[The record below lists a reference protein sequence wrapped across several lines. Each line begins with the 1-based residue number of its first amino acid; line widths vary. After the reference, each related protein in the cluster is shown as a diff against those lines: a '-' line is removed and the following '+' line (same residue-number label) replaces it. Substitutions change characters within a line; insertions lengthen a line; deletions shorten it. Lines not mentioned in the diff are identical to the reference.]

1 METSRRTQSQRTQAT
16 RTALVAAARPLF
28 AERGYAEVGAEEIVR
43 AAGVTRGALY
53 HHFGGKEGLFEAVYL
68 EVEAEITRRI
78 AQGVSE
84 IEVGDPVGAMRLGV
98 QMFLDVTMEPGI
110 QRIVL
115 LDAPAVLGWERWREI
130 GAEYGLGMIESI
142 LQVAMDEGAL
152 AKQPVTA
159 LAHVLMGA
167 LDETAMMVARAEDP
181 RVARAEAIGILD
193 RLIEGLRPQTAQ

>member
-1 METSRRTQSQRTQAT
+1 MQMSEAPKRTQTERTAAT
-16 RTALVAAARPLF
+16 RTALIAAARPLF
-28 AERGYAEVGAEEIVR
+28 AERGYADVGAEEIVR

-53 HHFGGKEGLFEAVYL
+53 HHFGGKEGLFEAVYR

-78 AQGVSE
+78 GAGVTD
-84 IEVGDPVGAMRLGV
+84 IEAADPIGAMRLGV
-98 QMFLDVTMEPGI
+98 QMFLDVTMEPGM

-130 GAEYGLGMIESI
+130 GAEYGLGMIEAI
-142 LQVAMDEGAL
+142 LKVAMDEGAI
-152 AKQPVTA
+152 AEQPVSS

-181 RVARAEAIGILD
+181 RAARAQAIGIFD
-193 RLIEGLRPQTAQ
+193 RLLEGLRP